1 MPSEGV
7 VLIAILVIL
16 ASAMKILR
24 MWERGV
30 IMRLGQFQAVRGP
43 GAILVIPMIE
53 RLYRVS
59 TRVVVVDIP
68 LQDIVT
74 EDNIMIEGNASVF
87 FHVSRPKEA
96 VLEVED
102 YYAETTGKAEVA
114 LRNVLGEFT
123 FTNLHDRR
131 DTINQRVQSVLDAET
146 ARWGVTVDTV
156 EIKQVDRTKGV

>member
-43 GAILVIPMIE
+43 GTILVIPMIE
-53 RLYRVS
+53 RMYRVN

-68 LQDIVT
+68 LQDILT